1 LRGASNSFL
10 RIVEVFPPSF
20 SADDSREPV
29 IGLRQKSR
37 DFVERVRRIQSMA
50 DAILVADVKDTSRLK
65 LSSVHSAA
73 MLREQIGV
81 DAIPVITAR
90 DSNRPAVASAI
101 MTAFSLGL
109 GQIMLAWGD
118 RYTETEAG
126 ANVYDFGSLSEVIAL
141 AKKLAERAGVAGR
154 ILAPV
159 DISSLSGPRGQ
170 ELAASRLRS
179 GADLLLAQP
188 PTTDARST
196 LSRHESILRR
206 LQLKSKVLPNVFPF
220 RDPDDIRACRAKFGW
235 NLPDRLMEVASHGEA
250 GLLKEARGVAEK
262 LRDLGFPGV
271 YVSTRGR
278 PELARFVLD

>member
-1 LRGASNSFL
+1 L

-196 LSRHESILRR
+196 LPRHESILRT

-235 NLPDRLMEVASHGEA
+235 KLPDRLMEVASHGEA